1 MFLDT
6 RYKQRCGL
14 IRRQSEVSAPMAHA
28 VLEMPFVAVSC
39 SLFSLVVV
47 SHHA

>member
-6 RYKQRCGL
+6 RYKQRRGL
-14 IRRQSEVSAPMAHA
+14 VPRQSEVSVPMAHA
-28 VLEMPFVAVSC
+28 VVEMPFAAVSC
-39 SLFSLVVV
+39 SLFSLVLV